1 MFKRFNK
8 RLKEPDPFFLTDTIG
23 FDPHLA
29 IHLSSFQEMQLLDPP
44 VKRLLVNEFNL
55 GELASR
61 LCPALLAD
69 GTVTLFAIEQYSV
82 GDAINTLALKV
93 KQQGYAFAQPN
104 CYVLSVGLLLALTR
118 DPDLIG
124 DSITLGGPKNHTPW
138 SQADLFNA
146 FLDIVRWGVV
156 NEASDIHINVLTEH
170 EYSEVRFS
178 IAGRYICPPKFQ
190 GISTQFLLDILS
202 VAWMSIRGGN
212 GAIFDPYKEQQGSL
226 ACDIDGQPIMLRWG
240 ALAAELGPSV
250 CLRILQR
257 TTDHQLPSLDQ
268 LGYLPEQQLLLEKAL
283 FSDGGAVVF
292 SGAVGSGKST
302 TLAAMVA
309 ALPAWRKVISIED
322 PVEYLIPN
330 AVQVSLSR
338 DLNQEA
344 HDAFATK
351 LRALKRSA
359 MSDVLLGEIRD
370 VETGRAFT
378 DLSSSG
384 VRLYTTVHA
393 ASAALVPARLN
404 SDFIGVSMDLLS
416 APTIIRLLVHQSL
429 LPRLCPLCAQS
440 ITQLTDYPPHYVSH
454 LYKGHAFSAWR
465 QRLIDLVGENA
476 FLTMKVRQI
485 DGCEY
490 CRQEDIP
497 ELAGW
502 QGRIVCAEILDP
514 ALIPGYFSAL
524 QQRSPL
530 MPILQKAKWPDIR
543 YSALKQ
549 AQRGHVD
556 PFDIE
561 SHFSL
566 FSASSWQQVLSME
579 PLYA

>member
-1 MFKRFNK
+1 MLKRLSR
-8 RLKEPDPFFLTDTIG
+8 RLKEPSPYLLNEGEILTNES
-23 FDPHLA
+23 P
-29 IHLSSFQEMQLLDPP
+29 IHLVSVQDMQGLDPKL
-44 VKRLLVNEFNL
+44 KRLLVNEFNL

-61 LCPALLAD
+61 LCPALLTD
-69 GTVTLFAIEQYSV
+69 GTVALFAVQQYSV
-82 GDAINTLALKV
+82 GDAINTLALQV
-93 KQQGYAFAQPN
+93 KQQGYVLAQPS
-104 CYVLSVGLLLALTR
+104 CYVLSVSLLLALIR
-118 DPDLIG
+118 DPELIG
-124 DSITLGGPKNHTPW
+124 MHGTQSINSSQTPW

-156 NEASDIHINVLTEH
+156 NNASDIHINVLTEQ
-170 EYSEVRFS
+170 ECSEVRFS
-178 IAGRYICPPKFQ
+178 IAGRYICPPKFH
-190 GISTQFLLDILS
+190 GVSTQFLLDTLS

-226 ACDIDGQPIMLRWG
+226 SCDIDGQPIMLRWG

-257 TTDHQLPSLDQ
+257 TNEQKLPNLDQ
-268 LGYLPEQQLLLEKAL
+268 LGYLPEQQLILEQALL
-283 FSDGGAVVF
+283 SDGGAVVF

-393 ASAALVPARLN
+393 ASAALVPVRLH

-416 APTIIRLLVHQSL
+416 APTILRLLVHQCL
-429 LPRLCPLCAQS
+429 LPRLCMHCAQP
-440 ITQLTDYPPHYVSH
+440 ITELTDYPAHSLCR
-454 LYKGHAFSAWR
+454 LYEGYDFSIWR
-465 QRLIDLVGENA
+465 QRLIDLVGEEG
-476 FLTMKVRQI
+476 FLTMKVRRI
-485 DGCEY
+485 VGCEH
-490 CRQEDIP
+490 CRQKEIP
-497 ELAGW
+497 ELSGW
-502 QGRIVCAEILDP
+502 HGRIVCAEILDP

-524 QQRSPL
+524 QQNSPL
-530 MPILQKAKWPDIR
+530 LPILQQAKWPDIR
-543 YSALKQ
+543 YNALKQ
-549 AQRGHVD
+549 AQRGYVD

-566 FSASSWQQVLSME
+566 FSNLSWQQILAME
-579 PLYA
+579 PLHA